1 MSPGS
6 TSAVV
11 SLVSQTAPEQ
21 LRPEGD
27 VGWWGVA
34 ASLLLI
40 AVTVAISL
48 WRRLGLEREV
58 LWAVVRASG
67 QLLAVGYVLTVVIDP
82 DQPIAFAWAWLV
94 FMVAF
99 AAWTVSR
106 RAPEVPG
113 VLALAGVALAA
124 STAVTV
130 TVVFG
135 LGIFPP
141 EARAIVPIGGM
152 MVGNAMSSTVVAGR
166 RILEE
171 FADKRPEVEAR
182 LALGQDWREAA
193 RPSMRSAMRTGMTNQ
208 IETTKAVGLVF
219 LPGAM
224 TGLILAGVDPAE
236 AVRVQ
241 AAIMFLILGAV
252 AINVVVIGTGVTR
265 RLFTADHRLVRV
277 SRSAS

>member
-1 MSPGS
+1 M
-6 TSAVV
+6 
-11 SLVSQTAPEQ
+11 EQ
-21 LRPEGD
+21 GD
-27 VGWWGVA
+27 VGWWGLA

-40 AVTVAISL
+40 AVTVGISM

-58 LWAVVRASG
+58 LVATGRALA
-67 QLLAVGYVLTVVIDP
+67 QLLAVGYVLVVVIDP
-82 DQPIAFAWAWLV
+82 DQPIAYAWAWLV
-94 FMVAF
+94 FMVLF

-113 VLALAGVALAA
+113 VLPLALASLTA

-130 TVVFG
+130 AVIFG
-135 LGIFPP
+135 LGIFPA
-141 EARAIVPIGGM
+141 EARAIVPVGGM
-152 MVGNAMSSTVVAGR
+152 MVGNAMTSTVLAGR
-166 RILEE
+166 RVVAE
-171 FADKRPEVEAR
+171 FSEKRPDVEAR
-182 LALGQDWREAA
+182 LALGQPWEEAS
-193 RPSMRSAMRTGMTNQ
+193 RPGVRSALRAALTQQ

-224 TGLILAGVDPAE
+224 TGLILAGVDPAD

-265 RLFTADHRLVRV
+265 RLFTPDHRLVRIARAP
-277 SRSAS
+277 S

>member
-1 MSPGS
+1 M
-6 TSAVV
+6 A
-11 SLVSQTAPEQ
+11 Q
-21 LRPEGD
+21 GD
-27 VGWWGVA
+27 VGWWGLA

-40 AVTVAISL
+40 AVTVGISL
-48 WRRLGLEREV
+48 WRRLGLERDV
-58 LWAVVRASG
+58 LTAVVRATA
-67 QLLAVGYVLTVVIDP
+67 QLLAVGYVLALIIDP
-82 DQPIAFAWAWLV
+82 ERPSENVAYAWAWLV
-94 FMVAF
+94 FMVVF

-113 VLALAGVALAA
+113 VFPLALRALVA
-124 STAVTV
+124 STTV
-130 TVVFG
+130 TVLVIFG

-141 EARAIVPIGGM
+141 ETRTIIPIGGM

-166 RILEE
+166 RILAE
-171 FADKRPEVEAR
+171 FSEKRPDVEAR
-182 LALGQDWREAA
+182 LALGQSWQEAS
-193 RPSMRSAMRTGMTNQ
+193 RPSLRAALRTGMASQ

-224 TGLILAGVDPAE
+224 TGLILAGVDPVE

-265 RLFTADHRLVRV
+265 RLFTDDHRLVRIA
-277 SRSAS
+277 RSAS